1 MIVLFPLVKLCSFK
15 HVHQHFGATRI
26 LNRTYYFCKNG
37 PSFQATIIVILL
49 QLQFKRYNI
58 INIITCANVLWFSNK
73 SFIGTVKPVSINKNN
88 KVQYFVVIVRRTYL
102 LLGGWY
108 GIEWLWFSLDL
119 AFCDWSTSLLLISGF
134 WVGLIEILIG
144 YGSENTIFH

>member
-1 MIVLFPLVKLCSFK
+1 M
-15 HVHQHFGATRI
+15 
-26 LNRTYYFCKNG
+26 
-37 PSFQATIIVILL
+37 
-49 QLQFKRYNI
+49 
-58 INIITCANVLWFSNK
+58 LWFSNK
-73 SFIGTVKPVSINKNN
+73 SFIGTVKPVSINKNIT
-88 KVQYFVVIVRRTYL
+88 VQYFVVIVRRTYL

-144 YGSENTIFH
+144 YGSENTIFHYLLPFKYAYSQIALEIHYNSFIVLHFVISMEKNLKYQNKLCTLPAFLCYELFKKKY